1 MLGTL
6 CMLADLIPSTT
17 LELLIVLIAQL
28 TDVAVVTQ
36 MKPAQSHMTG
46 RWQKSKTWPEAHA
59 MST

>member
-6 CMLADLIPSTT
+6 CMSADLIPPAT
-17 LELLIVLIAQL
+17 LELLIAQL

-36 MKPAQSHMTG
+36 MKPAPNHMTG
-46 RWQKSKTWPEAHA
+46 RWQKRKTWPGAHA